1 MAFNFYYDDQ
11 GAGGVFARKVVHN
24 GVPQEDIT
32 YAVATTYAQVKEALR
47 VLYSEPVPGTVLAAD
62 ASQYPRALHLTS
74 PDGTLWRFWIDDL
87 GVNHIDEVV

>member
-1 MAFNFYYDDQ
+1 MAFTFVYDDQ

-47 VLYSEPVPGTVLAAD
+47 VAYSEPVPGTVLVND
-62 ASQYPRALHLTS
+62 PGMEFVCLKS
-74 PDGTLWRFWIDDL
+74 PDGTLWKATISDL
-87 GVNHIDEVV
+87 GVWVTVRVV